1 MRRKHEPRGIIRY
14 MTERTTE
21 QPNYRRFRSL
31 RNLQGLDYI
40 HMLRGMELVT
50 FLDYDLWIERRTKT
64 PVRDFTFVMDVNNA
78 VRRPKAAEDLR
89 LSRFGYLAPL
99 LDHYRACETDRIAVG
114 RAIERRG
121 AFGAPPS
128 PRPDHRNAIHQ
139 PPTIVVDSSD
149 SEDDDENSDSESDGS
164 DDGNSP
170 SPGSGGGDGGGDGED
185 EGDDDDGSDGG
196 DGGGDGEDESDD
208 DDGSDGGDGGG
219 AAELDINFDFA
230 AMEGRFPRA
239 SDRGSPASERTIIDL
254 TSDGEES
261 FSESDAMTARASPDA
276 PGHFSRPVDSIN
288 SGESGMT
295 DSPQTAPNDNPNQDE
310 QQVLQPGEE
319 PSLFVLS
326 PSTQEQLE
334 FIAKVESPDPR
345 QGSTPAVAGNS
356 MPPPARRSGSRN
368 VTPASRQ
375 FTTPGRQ
382 LRAESDLFVSGTPYN
397 DIVRSSSARG
407 SRHTTRAPTAG
418 MEGEPQ
424 VIDLTGPTGGLRRS
438 RDELDG
444 FISPD
449 GSVSRRG
456 GTGSEGSSPK
466 RARFV

>member
-1 MRRKHEPRGIIRY
+1 MRRKHEPRGIVRY
-14 MTERTTE
+14 MAEKTTE

-31 RNLQGLDYI
+31 RTLQGLDYI
-40 HMLRGMELVT
+40 HMLRGMEMVT
-50 FLDYDLWIERRTKT
+50 FLDYDQWIERKTKT

-78 VRRPKAAEDLR
+78 VRRPKVAEDLR

-99 LDHYRACETDRIAVG
+99 VDRYRACETDRIAVG
-114 RAIERRG
+114 QAIERRG

-128 PRPDHRNAIHQ
+128 PRPDHRNAIHR

-170 SPGSGGGDGGGDGED
+170 GPGSGGGDGGGDGED
-185 EGDDDDGSDGG
+185 ESDEDDGSDGG
-196 DGGGDGEDESDD
+196 S
-208 DDGSDGGDGGG
+208 GGG
-219 AAELDINFDFA
+219 AAEIDINFDFA
-230 AMEGRFPRA
+230 AMEGGLPRA
-239 SDRGSPASERTIIDL
+239 PERDSPASERTIIDL
-254 TSDGEES
+254 TSDEEES
-261 FSESDAMTARASPDA
+261 FSESDAMTGRASPGA
-276 PGHFSRPVDSIN
+276 PSHFSRPVDN
-288 SGESGMT
+288 SNSDESGMT
-295 DSPQTAPNDNPNQDE
+295 DGPQSALNDDPNQNE

-356 MPPPARRSGSRN
+356 MPPPVRTSGSRN
-368 VTPASRQ
+368 GTPASRQ

-382 LRAESDLFVSGTPYN
+382 LRAESGLFVSGTPYN

-407 SRHTTRAPTAG
+407 SRQTTRAPTAG
-418 MEGEPQ
+418 IEGEPQ

-438 RDELDG
+438 RDELDD

-449 GSVSRRG
+449 GSISRDG
-456 GTGSEGSSPK
+456 STGSEGSSPK

>member
-64 PVRDFTFVMDVNNA
+64 PVRDHTFVVDVNNA

-149 SEDDDENSDSESDGS
+149 SEDDDENSDSDSDGS
-164 DDGNSP
+164 DDGKSP
-170 SPGSGGGDGGGDGED
+170 GPGSGGGDGGGDGE
-185 EGDDDDGSDGG
+185 G
-196 DGGGDGEDESDD
+196 ESDD
-208 DDGSDGGDGGG
+208 DDGSDGGGGGGG
-219 AAELDINFDFA
+219 AAEIDINFDFA
-230 AMEGRFPRA
+230 DMEGGFPRA

-254 TSDGEES
+254 TSAEEES

-276 PGHFSRPVDSIN
+276 PGHFSRPVENN

-295 DSPQTAPNDNPNQDE
+295 DSPQPGPNNDPNQNE

-345 QGSTPAVAGNS
+345 QGSTPAAAGNS

-368 VTPASRQ
+368 ITPASRR

-382 LRAESDLFVSGTPYN
+382 LRAESDLFVTGTPYN

-407 SRHTTRAPTAG
+407 SRQTTRAPTAG

-449 GSVSRRG
+449 GSISRGG